1 MLQESFW
8 TMPQILFSV
17 FSFLA
22 VLFAV
27 LTIGSRSPV
36 ASAFSLVMVLFN
48 VAAIFAIQEAHFAA
62 AIQILVYAGAI
73 MVLFL
78 FVVMLLNIE
87 NVPLD
92 FPLSKFRYVV
102 ASAASISFFGVLLYA
117 ITRGSTSFEVGGMTP
132 EVIANS
138 GGNIRL
144 ISERLFSGYLFTFEI
159 VAMLLLLAVVGAI
172 VLAKR
177 KVD

>member
-1 MLQESFW
+1 MMQPMFW

-17 FSFLA
+17 FCFLA

-27 LTIGSRSPV
+27 FTVGSRSPV

-87 NVPLD
+87 SVPLD
-92 FPLSKFRYVV
+92 FPRSSFRYVL
-102 ASAASISFFGVLLYA
+102 AGLGSLSFFGVILFVVAEGQSSLETDGY
-117 ITRGSTSFEVGGMTP
+117 TP
-132 EVIANS
+132 EMIANS

-144 ISERLFSGYLFTFEI
+144 ISQRMFSGYLFTFEI
-159 VAMLLLLAVVGAI
+159 IAMLLLLAVVGAI

>member
-1 MLQESFW
+1 MFQADFWSFH
-8 TMPQILFSV
+8 QVLFSV

-36 ASAFSLVMVLFN
+36 SSAFSLVMVLFN

-78 FVVMLLNIE
+78 FVVMLLNIDV
-87 NVPLD
+87 VPLD
-92 FPLSKFRYVV
+92 FPRSNVKF
-102 ASAASISFFGVLLYA
+102 AIAGLGSLSFFLVLLF
-117 ITRGSTSFEVGGMTP
+117 TFSKGSTSFEVGRMTS
-132 EVIANS
+132 EVVANS

-144 ISERLFSGYLFTFEI
+144 ISQRMFSGYLFTFEI
-159 VAMLLLLAVVGAI
+159 VAVLLLLAVVGAI

-177 KVD
+177 KID

>member
-27 LTIGSRSPV
+27 FTIGSKSPV

-87 NVPLD
+87 SVPLD
-92 FPLSKFRYVV
+92 FPMSKLRYGM
-102 ASAASISFFGVLLYA
+102 AALGSVSFFGVLLFA
-117 ITRGSTSFEVGGMTP
+117 IAKGGTSFELGGLTTTA
-132 EVIANS
+132 IANS

-144 ISERLFSGYLFTFEI
+144 ISQRMFSGYLFTFEI

>member
-1 MLQESFW
+1 MLQASFW
-8 TMPQILFSV
+8 TFPQVLFSV

-27 LTIGSRSPV
+27 FTIGSRSPV

-48 VAAIFAIQEAHFAA
+48 VAAIFALQEAHFAA

-92 FPLSKFRYVV
+92 FPKSNLRY
-102 ASAASISFFGVLLYA
+102 ALAGLGSLSFFGVILFV
-117 ITRGSTSFEVGGMTP
+117 ITKGQSSFEVDSFTP
-132 EVIANS
+132 AMVANS

-144 ISERLFSGYLFTFEI
+144 ISQRMFSGYLFTFEI